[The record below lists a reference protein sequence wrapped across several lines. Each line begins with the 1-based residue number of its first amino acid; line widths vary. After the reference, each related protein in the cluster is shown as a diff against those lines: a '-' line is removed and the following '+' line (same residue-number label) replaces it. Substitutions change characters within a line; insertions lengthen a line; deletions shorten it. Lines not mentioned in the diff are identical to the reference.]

1 MALGLVLGLGIAS
14 STVAS
19 STAHLRCRGGDLCR
33 GDAGMRGGLD
43 ARERDGHVLVEQGE
57 QQHEPRLV
65 RVRVRVSVR
74 LNVRVRVRVSVSVRA
89 RVTASSARV
98 GAKARVRARA
108 RVRVLVR
115 RRAPPRATPS
125 LAGPQSACPRRRV
138 SPPGY
143 MGLQAAY
150 K

>member
-1 MALGLVLGLGIAS
+1 MVRIRVGVRVGVGVGVGVRVGLGFGFGLALRLGVGLALGLVLGLGIAS

-57 QQHEPRLV
+57 QQHECALELK
-65 RVRVRVSVR
+65 VSEEWF
-74 LNVRVRVRVSVSVRA
+74 RA
-89 RVTASSARV
+89 LPVFLLASSRHRV
-98 GAKARVRARA
+98 YNK
-108 RVRVLVR
+108 
-115 RRAPPRATPS
+115 
-125 LAGPQSACPRRRV
+125 
-138 SPPGY
+138 
-143 MGLQAAY
+143 